1 MGNSGK
7 LAVVS
12 AFVALALLVLAA
24 VVLEELVLYLFLG
37 SVLLCYLASLVQLFN
52 RRRYF
57 VILLGAVG
65 TSLFIGCS
73 IAFLR
78 MWGIAFTQDAN
89 ALGGSVS
96 AGSAVST
103 KDSDIY
109 FYLAAAAGVC
119 TLGVMFLGAVV
130 PSFGLRAAAPVKRAA
145 PAAKRAPG
153 QRNPAQRPGGQRRPA
168 AQQRPAQAQR
178 PVKRPAAPTPGAK
191 RPATPAAKRPTPQV
205 TPAVKRPTPRTPATP
220 AKRPASSASSQ
231 RKPSPKR

>member
-130 PSFGLRAAAPVKRAA
+130 PSFGSRAAAPVKRAA
-145 PAAKRAPG
+145 PSPKRAPA
-153 QRNPAQRPGGQRRPA
+153 QRKPAQRPSGQQRPA
-168 AQQRPAQAQR
+168 QQRPAQQRPAQAQR
-178 PVKRPAAPTPGAK
+178 PVKRPAAL
-191 RPATPAAKRPTPQV
+191 TPAAKRP
-205 TPAVKRPTPRTPATP
+205 APRTPATP

>member
-89 ALGGSVS
+89 ALGGAVGT
-96 AGSAVST
+96 GSAIST

-109 FYLAAAAGVC
+109 FYLAVAAGLG
-119 TLGVMFLGAVV
+119 TLAVMFLGAVV
-130 PSFGLRAAAPVKRAA
+130 PSFGSRAAAPVKRPA
-145 PAAKRAPG
+145 PAPKRAPAQRKSPPRPAG
-153 QRNPAQRPGGQRRPA
+153 QQRPG
-168 AQQRPAQAQR
+168 AQAQR
-178 PVKRPAAPTPGAK
+178 PVKRPATPAPKRPAPQATPAK
-191 RPATPAAKRPTPQV
+191 RPA
-205 TPAVKRPTPRTPATP
+205 PRTPATP
-220 AKRPASSASSQ
+220 AKRPASSVPTQ
-231 RKPSPKR
+231 RKPAPKR

>member
-24 VVLEELVLYLFLG
+24 VVLEEVVLYLFLG
-37 SVLLCYLASLVQLFN
+37 SVLLCYLASLIQLFN

-130 PSFGLRAAAPVKRAA
+130 PSFGSRAAAPVKRAA
-145 PAAKRAPG
+145 PAPKRAPA
-153 QRNPAQRPGGQRRPA
+153 QRKPAQRPNGQQRPA

-178 PVKRPAAPTPGAK
+178 PVKRPAAPAAK
-191 RPATPAAKRPTPQV
+191 RPSPQVTPAAKRP
-205 TPAVKRPTPRTPATP
+205 APRTPATP